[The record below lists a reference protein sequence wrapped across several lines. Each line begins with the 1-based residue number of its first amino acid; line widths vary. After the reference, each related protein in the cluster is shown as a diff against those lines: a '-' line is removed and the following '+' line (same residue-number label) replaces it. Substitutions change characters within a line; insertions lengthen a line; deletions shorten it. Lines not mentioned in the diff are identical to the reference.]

1 MKCEKFATKFNA
13 ASVPEVLFN
22 AMQFTKDR
30 MVSHYNNKNAEGIHS
45 EYRNF
50 RTFTRFL
57 FIRGSYGIYSQLK
70 LYVDT
75 EMGNFMDM
83 LLENERW
90 R

>member
-1 MKCEKFATKFNA
+1 MFEKFSTKFNA
-13 ASVPEVLFN
+13 TNVSEVLFN
-22 AMQFTKDR
+22 VMQFTKDR
-30 MVSHYNNKNAEGIHS
+30 MVSHYNNKNAEGIRN
-45 EYRNF
+45 EYHNF

-57 FIRGSYGIYSQLK
+57 FIRGGYGVFRQLK

-75 EMGNFMDM
+75 EMENFMNM